1 MARKVALTV
10 VVLLVLAQLVPVSR
24 TNPPVTGAIDAPPDV
39 QALLRR
45 ACADCHTHETV
56 WPWYASVAPVSWL
69 VAHDVEEGREHLN
82 LSAWADLE
90 PRKQRKAYEEI
101 VEMIEEEEMPLWY
114 YVPLHPEARL
124 TAAERTRLIE
134 WANDMALA
142 PGRHAR

>member
-1 MARKVALTV
+1 MLRNLGLAA

-69 VAHDVEEGREHLN
+69 VAHDVDEGREHLN
-82 LSAWADLE
+82 LSTWTDLA

-114 YVPLHPEARL
+114 YVPLHPETQL
-124 TAAERTRLIE
+124 TAAERARLIE
-134 WANDMALA
+134 WANGALTRA
-142 PGRHAR
+142 GG